1 MVIFSIFVGKEGK
14 IGKVSKKMLAGMVG
28 ILLISAG
35 LLSGVVR
42 ASGDNIY
49 VIPIYG
55 VIDWGTA
62 GFVRRALSEAAQA
75 NARAVIVEI
84 DTPGGRLDA
93 AVDISARMLAS
104 PVPVI
109 SFVTREATSA
119 GVLITIS
126 ARRGV
131 VMAPGATIG
140 AAEPRPLDEKV
151 LSYWKSRL
159 RAAAEETNRD
169 PILVEAM
176 ADARIEIEGVVKYGE
191 ILSLTSEEAL
201 AEGLTDYVLA
211 DRNAVLGAFDL
222 DGYPL
227 VVIYPTFFEHVA
239 GWVTHPILASILFM
253 VAMTA
258 ISVAIW
264 TGCWEITAPIG
275 VGALLLFFGGHL
287 IAGLA
292 GWEILIL
299 CVVSIALLIAE
310 LFVPGGILG
319 LIGAGGIIASVIMA
333 APSPGYG
340 AIYLGAGF
348 VVSVIGAIVAVKAM
362 GRGSRIFRRFVLQ
375 HEESVDSG
383 YTAVPERSDLVGMI
397 GRAITPLRPAG
408 TAEFGDSRV
417 DVVTNGEFIDK
428 DTVIEVRKVEG
439 ARVIVHRVHQ
449 KG

>member
-1 MVIFSIFVGKEGK
+1 VN
-14 IGKVSKKMLAGMVG
+14 KKMLAGIIG

-35 LLSGVVR
+35 LLLGAVR
-42 ASGDNIY
+42 ASGGNVY
-49 VIPIYG
+49 VIPVYG

-62 GFVRRALSEAAQA
+62 GFVGRTLGEAAQA

-93 AVDISARMLAS
+93 TVDISARMLAS

-126 ARRGV
+126 ARKGV

-159 RAAAEETNRD
+159 RAAAEKTDRD
-169 PILVEAM
+169 PRLVEAM
-176 ADARIEIEGVVKYGE
+176 ADARIEIEGVVEYGE
-191 ILSLTSEEAL
+191 ILSLTSEGAL
-201 AEGLTDYVLA
+201 ALGLADYVLA
-211 DRNAVLGAFDL
+211 DRKAVLRAYDL
-222 DGYPL
+222 EGYPL
-227 VVIYPTFFEHVA
+227 VVVYPSFFEHVA
-239 GWVTHPILASILFM
+239 GWVTHPIIASILFM

-258 ISVAIW
+258 ITAAIW
-264 TGCWEITAPIG
+264 TGSWEITAPVG

-292 GWEILIL
+292 GWEILL
-299 CVVSIALLIAE
+299 LFLVSMALLIAE

-333 APSPGYG
+333 APSPEYG

-348 VVSVIGAIVAVKAM
+348 LVSVIGTIVAVKAM
-362 GRGSRIFRRFVLQ
+362 GRGRGIFRRFVLQ
-375 HEESVDSG
+375 HEERVDSG

-408 TAEFGDSRV
+408 TAEFGDYRI

-428 DTVIEVRKVEG
+428 DTAIEVRKVEG
-439 ARVIVHRVHQ
+439 TRVIVRRVHH
-449 KG
+449 